1 MYVKDDTLPPG
12 TRRVL
17 QSAGASGFS
26 ITYTRRVYEY
36 DSVRRDERYSWTYS
50 PENEV
55 IAIAGR

>member
-1 MYVKDDTLPPG
+1 
-12 TRRVL
+12 VL

-26 ITYTRRVYEY
+26 ISYTRRVYEY
-36 DSVRRDERYSWTYS
+36 DALRRNEQYGWTYS